1 MHELK
6 VTVRD
11 GGKIAVNAGVKHAY
25 KSVFAPI
32 FTSDI
37 LNSYNPR
44 PVWVKSPGLN
54 FWYDFPT
61 ADAALDRPSNQQ
73 QCTGS
78 KGRGR
83 NDFLWRTQR
92 ISHRKPYAGI
102 AKKGGFLKSLR
113 EMYCLIPIY
122 HL

>member
-6 VTVRD
+6 VAVWD

-44 PVWVKSPGLN
+44 LV
-54 FWYDFPT
+54 
-61 ADAALDRPSNQQ
+61 
-73 QCTGS
+73 
-78 KGRGR
+78 
-83 NDFLWRTQR
+83 
-92 ISHRKPYAGI
+92 
-102 AKKGGFLKSLR
+102 
-113 EMYCLIPIY
+113 
-122 HL
+122 